1 LGSQSVQKMSSV
13 AEQLLE
19 SEKKLLDPV
28 LCRTPERLASLL
40 ADDFVEFGSSGR
52 SYDKRQVLYRLGK
65 QVPSQLAIEEF
76 RLVEL
81 GPDAA
86 LVTYRA
92 RADSGEG
99 RDEKYS
105 LRSSV
110 WVRHAGEWK
119 MIFHQGTMI
128 AEHKPLKRFPGLTDK
143 TAADSRATR

>member
-1 LGSQSVQKMSSV
+1 VSPLT
-13 AEQLLE
+13 EQLLE
-19 SEKKLLDPV
+19 FERKLLDPA
-28 LCRTPERLASLL
+28 LRRAPERLASLL

-65 QVPSQLAIEEF
+65 QVPAQLVIEEF
-76 RLVEL
+76 RVVEL
-81 GPDAA
+81 AADAA

-92 RADSGEG
+92 RADSGKG

-110 WVRHAGEWK
+110 WVRCGGEWQ

-128 AEHKPLKRFPGLTDK
+128 LERKPAERFPGLN
-143 TAADSRATR
+143 